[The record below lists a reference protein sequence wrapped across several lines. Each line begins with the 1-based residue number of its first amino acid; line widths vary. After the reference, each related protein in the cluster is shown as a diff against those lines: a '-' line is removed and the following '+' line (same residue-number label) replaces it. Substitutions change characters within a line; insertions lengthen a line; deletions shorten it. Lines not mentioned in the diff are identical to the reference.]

1 MVYSRYRLKLT
12 VMLGIFL
19 TTVCSSLWAGSDI
32 NFKYVVIDENGPGD
46 IHTKSVGDL
55 NGDGLE
61 DLLVAGTGGAIA
73 WYENPS
79 LVKHVITTKG
89 GRWSTDAEIGDIDG
103 DGDNDIVTSDWY
115 QNNRIVWFENS
126 GAGKSWTMHIIGQPK
141 AHDIE
146 IGDFD
151 RDGDLDIVTRTQ
163 GGDGNKIQVWR
174 QDSGVSWTRRASPIS
189 CPTGEG
195 LTIADIDRDG
205 DLDIVIEKRWYETP
219 SNIIEGTFKRHIY
232 STSWTHGPV
241 VAKTGDMNKDK
252 KVDIVLTPSEGKG
265 GSYRTSW
272 FEAPADPTG
281 NWTEHIID
289 NGIETVNHSLGV
301 GDMDGDGDLDVVTA
315 EMHQGA
321 NPDEVRV
328 YINKGKGLSWKKQV
342 VATTGSH
349 NTRLVDLGGDGDLD
363 IFGANWSGSKKVEL
377 WENLSG
383 PYALSLDNWTYLGIE
398 SGQRKPTHT
407 YVPAHTQTGAEQ
419 FILFDQMNGLSG
431 DRRAYAD
438 LNFAAEQSHY
448 PVQLKK
454 TKGGQQR

>member
-1 MVYSRYRLKLT
+1 MVFTRQKVKLT
-12 VMLGIFL
+12 VMSGIFL
-19 TTVCSSLWAGSDI
+19 ATVCSPLWAGGDI

-195 LTIADIDRDG
+195 LT
-205 DLDIVIEKRWYETP
+205 VEKGRRLYPGE
-219 SNIIEGTFKRHIY
+219 I
-232 STSWTHGPV
+232 
-241 VAKTGDMNKDK
+241 
-252 KVDIVLTPSEGKG
+252 
-265 GSYRTSW
+265 
-272 FEAPADPTG
+272 
-281 NWTEHIID
+281 
-289 NGIETVNHSLGV
+289 NGILRNRPRFGEPPQ
-301 GDMDGDGDLDVVTA
+301 GDACPTA
-315 EMHQGA
+315 NGL
-321 NPDEVRV
+321 
-328 YINKGKGLSWKKQV
+328 GLSQ
-342 VATTGSH
+342 
-349 NTRLVDLGGDGDLD
+349 LG
-363 IFGANWSGSKKVEL
+363 
-377 WENLSG
+377 
-383 PYALSLDNWTYLGIE
+383 
-398 SGQRKPTHT
+398 
-407 YVPAHTQTGAEQ
+407 
-419 FILFDQMNGLSG
+419 
-431 DRRAYAD
+431 
-438 LNFAAEQSHY
+438 
-448 PVQLKK
+448 
-454 TKGGQQR
+454 